1 MGKKMWYIHTLER
14 YSALKEHPDPSYNMD
29 RPFKKHAK
37 WYTPDTNE
45 QIVVQFHLYKVPRVV
60 KFIAAIVVVAR
71 VWEEKGM
78 GELLFNRFSVL

>member
-1 MGKKMWYIHTLER
+1 MWYIHTLER

-37 WYTPDTNE
+37 CYTPDTNE

-60 KFIAAIVVVAR
+60 KFVFISFFFPFWKLHI
-71 VWEEKGM
+71 
-78 GELLFNRFSVL
+78 LFQIF